1 MNQNPLIKA
10 SAGVT
15 LEPSDE
21 AWRVSSLSDE
31 FGQSNL
37 LYKLEQTQWPRSEGR
52 WRCRNYCISSV
63 QLAEVLAAPLSPCGW

>member
-37 LYKLEQTQWPRSEGR
+37 LYKLEQT
-52 WRCRNYCISSV
+52 
-63 QLAEVLAAPLSPCGW
+63 